1 MERFKLQL
9 VYKHVDCKRNEI
21 VDVLC
26 CVYYERWKVLKK
38 LVTEKKSESTNSIS
52 SQTGVSQ

>member
-21 VDVLC
+21 DVLC

-52 SQTGVSQ
+52 SQAGVSQ